1 MKVTSSEKCET
12 RSALELQKALDKFKL
27 NYQLFVRNNK
37 QYINVEEALD
47 DAFLSPHG
55 PVNIRDTAEII
66 RQKLWTTMTTSQTN
80 KESQSSKWTTK
91 IGQFVTKLYPVAKLA
106 SGLTASVAEVCSS
119 SGLP

>member
-47 DAFLSPHG
+47 DAFLSLHG